1 MFLTFYETIKFRSLI
16 FGYYLIIGACL
27 PDGRQGIWL
36 FSLRFTR
43 IGFPADITGPRLID
57 NADAISITA

>member
-1 MFLTFYETIKFRSLI
+1 MTTFYESYESII

-36 FSLRFTR
+36 FSLRLTR
-43 IGFPADITGPRLID
+43 IGLPADITGPCLID
-57 NADAISITA
+57 NADAISVTA